1 MVGVSVM
8 ALSHTFQIIA
18 GLMGSQSLPPIPA
31 GTFTGRDSPDVV
43 ASSTDSDTATDGG
56 LASATARVTLTLSR
70 SSNGFLIT
78 VSSNAGDSRYWWNTS
93 NVASALTS
101 TPVTIYTNTNVVPT
115 AIKLDSGSWV
125 STPSNGTST
134 AITHEETAEAEGVG
148 YQSNSSDLTITCW
161 GRASGYADTILATFI
176 VSASA
181 TAESTCF
188 IGESLVTMSDYSTK
202 RIDSVALGDFVLGQD
217 GIINEVVNIRTTD
230 INSTIYGFN
239 GTGCFVTAGHP
250 FLTTAG
256 WKSLDVTLGQAK
268 YPDLNITQLEV
279 GDTLV
284 KFNTDTQQYYEEQI
298 TSIEQESVQTTVYNL
313 NVSGSDTPDKDGND
327 TYVVNGHVVHNK

>member
-1 MVGVSVM
+1 M

-18 GLMGSQSLPPIPA
+18 GLMGSQGLPPIPL
-31 GTFTGRDSPDVV
+31 GTFTGRDSPDTV
-43 ASSTDSDTATDGG
+43 ASSSDSDTATDGG
-56 LASATARVTLTLSR
+56 TATATARVTLTLSR

-78 VSSNAGDSRYWWNTS
+78 VSSNAGTANWWNTS
-93 NVASALTS
+93 NVSSSLTS

-115 AIKLDSGSWV
+115 AIKLNNGSWV

-134 AITHEETAEAEGVG
+134 AITHEETAEAAGVG
-148 YQSNSSDLTITCW
+148 YESNSSNLTITCW

-256 WKSLDVTLGQAK
+256 WKSLDVTIGQTK